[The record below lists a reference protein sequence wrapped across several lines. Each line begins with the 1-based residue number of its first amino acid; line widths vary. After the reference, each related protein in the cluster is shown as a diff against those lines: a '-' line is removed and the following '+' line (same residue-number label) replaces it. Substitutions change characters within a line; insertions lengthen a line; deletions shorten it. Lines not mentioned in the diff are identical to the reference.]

1 MAYPLLQ
8 GVTVATPKTYG
19 PYKGSKKNGGRKIMV
34 IRKKDGST
42 TSTDA
47 ARYKYE
53 KARGKSL
60 PRNVDVDHKNN
71 NKNSDRLSNY
81 QAMSHSKNVGKG
93 NQHRKKKG
101 K

>member
-1 MAYPLLQ
+1 MATAK
-8 GVTVATPKTYG
+8 VFG
-19 PYKGSKKNGGRKIMV
+19 PYKGSKKNGERKIMV

-53 KARGKSL
+53 KAKKVSL
-60 PRNVDVDHKNN
+60 PRHVDVDHKNN
-71 NKNSDRLSNY
+71 KKHSDKLSNY
-81 QAMSHSKNVGKG
+81 QTMSHGKNVAKG
-93 NQHRKKKG
+93 NKNRTKKG

>member
-1 MAYPLLQ
+1 M
-8 GVTVATPKTYG
+8 ATPKVFG

-34 IRKKDGST
+34 IRHKDGTT

-53 KARGKSL
+53 KAKKVTL
-60 PRNVDVDHKNN
+60 PRKIDIDHKNN
-71 NKNSDRLSNY
+71 NKNTDKLSNY
-81 QAMSHSKNVGKG
+81 QPMSHRKNVAKG
-93 NQHRKKKG
+93 NQHRTKKRG

>member
-1 MAYPLLQ
+1 M
-8 GVTVATPKTYG
+8 ATPKVFG

-34 IRKKDGST
+34 IRHKDGTT

-53 KARGKSL
+53 KAKGKSL
-60 PRNVDVDHKNN
+60 PRKVDIDHKNN
-71 NKNSDRLSNY
+71 NKNTDRLSNY
-81 QAMSHSKNVGKG
+81 QPMSHSKNVGKG
-93 NQHRKKKG
+93 NQHRKKG